1 MFKQKV
7 LKTNKQTEKKGVPA
21 RSSESRGPARVVRSA
36 AQELEKA
43 HFRGAQESR
52 DLNTSVA
59 DGHKTKQKKSKQEK
73 KPKAPTEP
81 DRPDPPQTHSALC
94 GLKCKRLWGGNP
106 GSDVDWHQRDS
117 KKLQNFSSKA

>member
-73 KPKAPTEP
+73 NPKPQLNQTDPTLP
-81 DRPDPPQTHSALC
+81 KPIAHC
-94 GLKCKRLWGGNP
+94 VG
-106 GSDVDWHQRDS
+106 
-117 KKLQNFSSKA
+117 